1 MVSALA
7 WKAAWMAGRTL
18 QTTVLIRSTTV
29 ENSRVRVYC
38 RSATSS
44 NRASMALGS
53 RACSRAARAMTVTGL
68 CAANRSKMSSRTMVP
83 PPWNVTISR
92 CGDTLADVL
101 LQLQSPGI
109 VGHLREDE
117 QIAEAEGVGVLPTL
131 LGIPVGARDG
141 HVVQRPVLGLVLP
154 DCGTD
159 RAVSD
164 GVNPPSLGGRWEP
177 RARKRRPKPGARLN
191 QP

>member
-1 MVSALA
+1 
-7 WKAAWMAGRTL
+7 MAGRTL

-68 CAANRSKMSSRTMVP
+68 WAANRSKMSSRTMVP

-92 CGDTLADVL
+92 CGDTLADVS
-101 LQLQSPGI
+101 LQLQSPGACRSRTNADDRLALDPLYR
-109 VGHLREDE
+109 V
-117 QIAEAEGVGVLPTL
+117 EG
-131 LGIPVGARDG
+131 RDG
-141 HVVQRPVLGLVLP
+141 VIEGRDFADVRPHSPVTRPP
-154 DCGTD
+154 DNLT
-159 RAVSD
+159 
-164 GVNPPSLGGRWEP
+164 
-177 RARKRRPKPGARLN
+177 
-191 QP
+191 Q